1 MRQAVN
7 RGAVNGA
14 GSSVGSPVRVE
25 GAAHAHVTHDRK
37 ASAQGAPANFEVGFP
52 QIRRVSIGEEVL
64 DEGLRCIANAR
75 FLPEWAIDPLERS
88 AAAFEQAGGRARGE
102 MVTVAVEVRLAQ
114 PEAGALAGAARK
126 RQARAATK
134 KDLEVVV
141 VNFRVFA
148 HR

>member
-7 RGAVNGA
+7 RGAVNCA

-64 DEGLRCIANAR
+64 DERLRCLANAGL
-75 FLPEWAIDPLERS
+75 LPKGAVHPLKRG

-102 MVTVAVEVRLAQ
+102 VVAVTIQVGLAQ
-114 PEAGALAGAARK
+114 PEAGAPAGAARK

-134 KDLEVVV
+134 ED
-141 VNFRVFA
+141 VFLLPSFFF
-148 HR
+148 

>member
-14 GSSVGSPVRVE
+14 GSSVGGPVRVE

-37 ASAQGAPANFEVGFP
+37 VSTQGAPANFEIGFP
-52 QIRRVSIGEEVL
+52 QSRRVSIGEEVL

-102 MVTVAVEVRLAQ
+102 VVAVTIQVGLAQ
-114 PEAGALAGAARK
+114 PELSRGTGGRRPKAAS
-126 RQARAATK
+126 ARGGGG
-134 KDLEVVV
+134 
-141 VNFRVFA
+141 RC
-148 HR
+148 